1 MAKSKLSKSDLD
13 DLKAAGYVE
22 GRPET
27 IPDNISPV
35 IKSQLLEEWR
45 EKEGASALDMPTGV
59 ERGNE
64 LARERAAAD
73 GDEVMQK
80 RLNDTEAKPA
90 IPEGN
95 QDNKVDPLDHDGNGV
110 KGGTKAAT
118 TGRQN
123 DAASGG
129 K

>member
-1 MAKSKLSKSDLD
+1 MAKTNKLSKSDIE
-13 DLKAAGYVE
+13 DLKSQGYVE

-27 IPDNISPV
+27 IPENVSPV

-45 EKEGASALDMPTGV
+45 KKEGAGALDMPTGV

-80 RLNDTEAKPA
+80 RLD
-90 IPEGN
+90 
-95 QDNKVDPLDHDGNGV
+95 DNE
-110 KGGTKAAT
+110 KAADT
-118 TGRQN
+118 AAKGRQN
-123 DAASGG
+123 DAAN

>member
-1 MAKSKLSKSDLD
+1 MAKLSKSDLD

-27 IPDNISPV
+27 IPDNVSPV

-45 EKEGASALDMPTGV
+45 KKEGAGALDMPTGV

-80 RLNDTEAKPA
+80 RFEESKDKKA
-90 IPEGN
+90 
-95 QDNKVDPLDHDGNGV
+95 DPLDHDNNGV
-110 KGGTKAAT
+110 KGGTK
-118 TGRQN
+118 GRQN
-123 DAASGG
+123 DAAN

>member
-1 MAKSKLSKSDLD
+1 MATKSKLSKSDLD

-45 EKEGASALDMPTGV
+45 KKEGAGALDMPTGV

-80 RLNDTEAKPA
+80 RLADNEAKPA
-90 IPEGN
+90 VS
-95 QDNKVDPLDHDGNGV
+95 DT
-110 KGGTKAAT
+110 TK
-118 TGRQN
+118 GRQN
-123 DAASGG
+123 DAAN

>member
-1 MAKSKLSKSDLD
+1 MAKSNKLSKSDIE
-13 DLKAAGYVE
+13 DLKSQGYVE

-27 IPDNISPV
+27 IPENVSPV

-45 EKEGASALDMPTGV
+45 KKEGAGALDMPTGV

-80 RLNDTEAKPA
+80 RLD
-90 IPEGN
+90 
-95 QDNKVDPLDHDGNGV
+95 DNE
-110 KGGTKAAT
+110 KAADT
-118 TGRQN
+118 AAKGRQN

>member
-1 MAKSKLSKSDLD
+1 MAKTTKLSKSDIE
-13 DLKAAGYVE
+13 DLKSQGYVE

-27 IPDNISPV
+27 IPENVSPV

-45 EKEGASALDMPTGV
+45 KKEGAGALDMPTGV

-80 RLNDTEAKPA
+80 RLD
-90 IPEGN
+90 
-95 QDNKVDPLDHDGNGV
+95 DNE
-110 KGGTKAAT
+110 KAADT
-118 TGRQN
+118 AAKGRQN
-123 DAASGG
+123 DAAN